1 MDNSISKALI
11 MVASVLLAIIVIGF
25 VTYTFGQM
33 GIWATVQDDEVLTQQ
48 TNEFNRE
55 YEAYGKDLMYGVDVI
70 SCLNKAK
77 SNNDKIADKRKIN
90 GERYD
95 ANYLVDVL
103 FKINSGLTET
113 VRVYHMNA
121 NGGQV
126 DYEGKNNDKPNEN
139 KVKEMNQIFKISAK
153 YSSKIQGGAN
163 EINFTQSLN
172 TYVDGTTKIKDGT
185 YSLVRDSETVEALLT
200 CSDEV
205 KQTVKNKSQNSSDID
220 SWTKAEWE
228 TALYDMK
235 TRKFKCTNIEY
246 SDKTAR
252 VNKIE
257 FIEM

>member
-1 MDNSISKALI
+1 MDESVSKALI
-11 MVASVLLAIIVIGF
+11 MVASVLLAMIVVGF
-25 VTYTFGQM
+25 ITFSFGQM

-48 TNEFNRE
+48 TTEFNRE

-70 SCLNKAK
+70 SCLNKAL
-77 SNNDKIADKRKIN
+77 SNNDKIEDERMIN

-103 FKINSGLTET
+103 FTINSGLTET

-121 NGGQV
+121 NGSQE
-126 DYEGKNNDKPNEN
+126 DYSGEGTDKPQ
-139 KVKEMNQIFKISAK
+139 KDLKEMKNIFTISAK
-153 YSSKIQGGAN
+153 YSSKIQGGTNKIDFAKN
-163 EINFTQSLN
+163 LN
-172 TYVDGTTKIKDGT
+172 TYVDRTTKVNDDT
-185 YSLVRDSETVEALLT
+185 YSLVQNSEIVEALLT

-205 KQTVKNKSQNSSDID
+205 KQTVKNKSPNSSDID

-246 SDKTAR
+246 SAETGR

-257 FIEM
+257 FVEM